1 MSIREKILSKPIT
14 LAGLA
19 LLALAACQKEG
30 GSTAV
35 GGARDQIRAVGSST
49 VYPFTT
55 AVAEQFARKNAGFKA
70 PIVESTGTGAGMKL
84 FCAGVGAQHPDIENA
99 SRQIKKSELDDCI
112 KNGVKDI
119 VEIQIGIDGIAIGES
134 KAGAQ
139 MALTQ
144 DDLYKALAANPYGK
158 PQTAK
163 TWADVNP
170 ALPAIKI
177 AVYGPPPTSGTRDA
191 FSELIMEKGCDAN
204 ADMKKLKEADK
215 DKHKEVCTKIREDG
229 AYVESGEN
237 DNLIVQKLNAN
248 PDAVGI
254 FGYSFLEENTD
265 KLRGIPLKGIAPTYD
280 TIANYSYPGARPL
293 YIYVKGAH
301 LKAVPGLKEFV
312 AEYAGAWDKGGY
324 LTRRGLIAA
333 PDDVRAK
340 NADTAKNLTL
350 LDPATV
356 K

>member
-1 MSIREKILSKPIT
+1 MTKAYPFLGAT
-14 LAGLA
+14 ALALMLAG
-19 LLALAACQKEG
+19 CQSETG
-30 GSTAV
+30 GSS
-35 GGARDQIRAVGSST
+35 GGVSARDQIRAVGSST

-55 AVAEQFARKNAGFKA
+55 AVAEQFPRKNAGFKA

-99 SRQIKKSELDDCI
+99 SRRIKKSELEDCV

-119 VEIQIGIDGIAIGES
+119 IEIQIGIDGIALAES
-134 KAGAQ
+134 KAGP
-139 MALTQ
+139 ALKLTPEEV
-144 DDLYKALAANPYGK
+144 YRALAANPYGK

-163 TWADVNP
+163 TWKDINP
-170 ALPAIKI
+170 ALPATAIQ
-177 AVYGPPPTSGTRDA
+177 VYGPPPTSGTRDA
-191 FSELIMEKGCDAN
+191 FSELIMEKGCDADP
-204 ADMKKLKEADK
+204 AMDALKKADK

-237 DNLIVQKLNAN
+237 DNLIVQKLVAN

-254 FGYSFLEENTD
+254 FGYSFLEENAD
-265 KLRGIPLKGIAPTYD
+265 KVRGIALNGVIPTYEA
-280 TIANYSYPGARPL
+280 IASYEYPGARPL

-301 LKAVPGLKEFV
+301 LKVIPGLREFV
-312 AEYAGAWDKGGY
+312 AEYASAWNKGGY

-340 NADTAKNLTL
+340 NAEIAQKLTL
-350 LDPATV
+350 LDPASV
-356 K
+356 Q

>member
-1 MSIREKILSKPIT
+1 MNRTSAY

-19 LLALAACQKEG
+19 ALALAGCQDNS
-30 GSTAV
+30 GSAG
-35 GGARDQIRAVGSST
+35 GGASRDQIRAVGSST

-55 AVAEQFARKNAGFKA
+55 AAAEQFARKNSGFKA

-99 SRQIKKSELDDCI
+99 SRQIKKSELDDCV

-119 VEIQIGIDGIAIGES
+119 IEIQIGIDGIALAES
-134 KAGAQ
+134 KAGAPLG
-139 MALTQ
+139 LTQ
-144 DDLYKALAANPYGK
+144 ADVYKALAANPYGK

-163 TWADVNP
+163 TWKDVNP
-170 ALPAIKI
+170 ALPAIAI
-177 AVYGPPPTSGTRDA
+177 QVYGPPPTSGTRDA
-191 FSELIMEKGCDAN
+191 FSELIMEKGCDADP
-204 ADMKKLKEADK
+204 AMDALKKADK
-215 DKHKEVCTKIREDG
+215 DKHKDVCTKIREDG

-237 DNLIVQKLNAN
+237 DNLIVQKLVAN

-254 FGYSFLEENTD
+254 FGYSFLEENDD
-265 KLRGIPLKGIAPTYD
+265 KLRGIALKGVVPTYD
-280 TIANYSYPGARPL
+280 SIASYDYPGARPL

-301 LKAVPGLKEFV
+301 LNVIPGLKEFI
-312 AEYAGAWDKGGY
+312 AEYASGWNPNGY

-333 PDDVRAK
+333 PEEVRAA
-340 NADTAKNLTL
+340 NAKIAQDLTL
-350 LDPATV
+350 LDLASI

>member
-1 MSIREKILSKPIT
+1 LTRSFT
-14 LAGLA
+14 LTAIA
-19 LLALAACQKEG
+19 ALALAGCQQSGSSGG
-30 GSTAV
+30 GS

-84 FCAGVGAQHPDIENA
+84 FCAGVGTQYPDIENA
-99 SRQIKKSELDDCI
+99 SRQIKKSELDDCV

-119 VEIQIGIDGIAIGES
+119 IEIQIGIDGIALAES
-134 KAGAQ
+134 KAGPALG
-139 MALTQ
+139 LTQ
-144 DDLYKALAANPYGK
+144 EDVYKALAANPYGK

-163 TWADVNP
+163 TWKDINP
-170 ALPAIKI
+170 ALPAVEIK
-177 AVYGPPPTSGTRDA
+177 VYGPPPTSGTRDA

-204 ADMKKLKEADK
+204 PEMEKLKDADK
-215 DKHKEVCTKIREDG
+215 DKHKDVCTKVREDG
-229 AYVESGEN
+229 VYVESGEN
-237 DNLIVQKLNAN
+237 DNLIVQKLIAN

-254 FGYSFLEENTD
+254 FGYSFLEENAD
-265 KLRGIPLKGIAPTYD
+265 KVRGIALKGVVPTYD
-280 TIANYSYPGARPL
+280 SIADYSYPGARPL

-312 AEYAGAWDKGGY
+312 AEYASAWEKGGY

-340 NADTAKNLTL
+340 NAEIARTLSL